1 MTTTAAAKTL
11 PQVRD
16 NLCQTAADVMAD
28 PRRCAQVHES
38 VNALGKAVGACK
50 VYLEH
55 CKLTEQKP
63 KGDWSRFITGDK

>member
-1 MTTTAAAKTL
+1 
-11 PQVRD
+11 
-16 NLCQTAADVMAD
+16 MAD